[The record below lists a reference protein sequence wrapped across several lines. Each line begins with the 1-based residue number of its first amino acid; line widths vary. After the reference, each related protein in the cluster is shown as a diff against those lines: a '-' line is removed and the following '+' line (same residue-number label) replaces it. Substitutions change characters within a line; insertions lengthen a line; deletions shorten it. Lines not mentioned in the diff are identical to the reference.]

1 MKNEIMRAVK
11 LILLVL
17 TVFAFSC
24 TQTPGKSEVKK
35 EAEKIETPKKENS
48 MVGLSIVPEADITVT
63 FGKFWDYYSN
73 KIELYEDFIAFDTK
87 GNIISKLQFLN
98 QLKSGLYFPLV
109 IYSKDEQLNYKLVKI
124 PAKADPNI
132 SAYMK
137 QFAHNEL
144 IFFKMQG
151 KPIPQFDFTDIN
163 GKRYNSEN
171 TKGKIVLFKCWYI
184 GCVACVNEMP
194 ALNDIVKKY
203 QDRKDILFISL
214 AMDNKSALQQFFKRV
229 KFDYAT
235 VPNQENYMAKQ
246 LNVQAYPTHFLINRK
261 GIMVR
266 ALPDDIQVDE
276 ALAKEIAK

>member
-1 MKNEIMRAVK
+1 MRTVK
-11 LILLVL
+11 LVLLVL
-17 TVFAFSC
+17 TMFAFSC
-24 TQTPGKSEVKK
+24 TQTPNKVEEKK
-35 EAEKIETPKKENS
+35 EAEKIEAPKKESS
-48 MVGLSIVPEADITVT
+48 MVGLPIVSEADITVT

-73 KIELYEDFIAFDTK
+73 KIELYEDFVAFDTK
-87 GNIISKLQFLN
+87 GNVINKLQFLN
-98 QLKSGLYFPLV
+98 QLKSGLYFPLA
-109 IYSKDEQLNYKLVKI
+109 IYSKDEQLNYKLAKI

-137 QFAHNEL
+137 QFSHNEL

-151 KPIPQFDFTDIN
+151 KPFPHFNFTDIN
-163 GKRYNSEN
+163 GKIYTSEN

-184 GCVACVNEMP
+184 GCVACVNEIP
-194 ALNDIVKKY
+194 ALNELVKKY

-214 AMDNKSALQQFFKRV
+214 AMDNKSELQQFFKRV

-235 VPNQENYMAKQ
+235 VPNQEDYMSKQ
-246 LNVQAYPTHFLINRK
+246 LDVRAYPTHFLINRK

-266 ALPDDIQVDE
+266 SLPDDIQVGE